1 MIKFSYLYDRK
12 QIIKVLKELIM
23 SCYTEQEIAIEAIK
37 VIKKHP
43 GIRTSELIKQLETI
57 MKPDGED
64 MDILDNRNDT
74 KFSQKVRNLTSH
86 DSLAD
91 SVYTVGERNRQWFP
105 LK

>member
-1 MIKFSYLYDRK
+1 
-12 QIIKVLKELIM
+12 
-23 SCYTEQEIAIEAIK
+23 
-37 VIKKHP
+37 
-43 GIRTSELIKQLETI
+43 

-74 KFSQKVRNLTSH
+74 KFSQKVRNLKSH

-105 LK
+105 RK